1 MSGNYF
7 FTILFLAPSL
17 RRQNVC
23 LSLCF
28 ERKHRVGYLNRI
40 YEEEEKPCPV
50 YCCLFIYLFFPDN
63 AIFIKDEFKMT
74 RNGLELIIKVTLKT
88 LNLNLTRLES
98 INVKHRLANR
108 VFVSAPTPWDEL
120 RF

>member
-1 MSGNYF
+1 M
-7 FTILFLAPSL
+7 
-17 RRQNVC
+17 C

-50 YCCLFIYLFFPDN
+50 CWCLFMFIYSFFPDN

-74 RNGLELIIKVTLKT
+74 RNGLEVIIKVTLKT
-88 LNLNLTRLES
+88 LNLNLTSLES
-98 INVKHRLANR
+98 INVKHRLADR
-108 VFVSAPTPWDEL
+108 VFVSAPGPL
-120 RF
+120 G